1 MPLNAEQ
8 KKRMD
13 KLDFSMGGGYSD
25 FLTNMKK
32 AAPSNSKVLFI
43 GLGGKGGADCS
54 RIKDTDI

>member
-25 FLTNMKK
+25 FLTDVNK
-32 AAPSNSKVLFI
+32 ALHQTVNFSLS
-43 GLGGKGGADCS
+43 GLEE
-54 RIKDTDI
+54 REVVW